1 MRRTEALQGVRV
13 AVFLN
18 ILDRWELA
26 ELNQDEAAELLGVSE
41 RTFRRWTRR
50 YEEEGEAGL
59 LDRRLGKAS
68 GKRVPVDRAEEVEAL
83 YRERYQ
89 GFTVKHFH
97 EHLVKDH
104 GFGWGY
110 TWTKLHL
117 QWAGLAAKAPR
128 KGAHRRKRERRP
140 LPGMMLHQDGSR
152 HGWLEGEPALDLI
165 VTMDDATGAI
175 YSAFLIAEEGT
186 ASTFRALKEVF
197 GEHGLPMSIY
207 TDRARTTFTRPKPA
221 ARSIAAIPRRW
232 GGRSNSS
239 GLSISGPI
247 RLRRGGARERAFQ
260 TLQDRLPK
268 ELKLA
273 GIVGVE
279 AANAFIR
286 EVYLPAHNARFAVPP
301 AGEGSA
307 FTPIPGV
314 DLDEILCVEEERQV
328 GHDNCVSYHTLK
340 LQIPESPMRPHF
352 VKARVKVHVYADGSH
367 AIFHGPRCIGRYD
380 EKERS
385 GNPMK
390 RKTPPK
396 SARRRA
402 CGRHRQAS
410 GLPTPPTGEQKQKKR
425 TYDVLPKPD
434 NLIRYRHAAWP
445 VAGRT
450 SISPRHSIEWACP
463 RAKAKPGQRIAL
475 LRFDACAQSMP
486 IDLRKKMA
494 NGSL

>member
-1 MRRTEALQGVRV
+1 MRRREAEEAVRM
-13 AVFLN
+13 ARFLT
-18 ILDRWELA
+18 LLHRWESA
-26 ELNQDEAAELLGVSE
+26 ELNQGEAAELLGVSE

-68 GKRVPVDRAEEVEAL
+68 GRRVPCDRAEEVERL

-117 QWAGLAAKAPR
+117 QWAGLAPKAPR

-152 HGWLEGEPALDLI
+152 HAWLEGEAPLDLI

-175 YSAFLIAEEGT
+175 YSAFLIEEEGT

-197 GEHGLPMSIY
+197 SERGLPMSLY
-207 TDRARTTFTRPKPA
+207 TDRGAHYFRTTKAGEIDRGSPTQVGRALEQLGVEHIGAFSPQ
-221 ARSIAAIPRRW
+221 AR
-232 GGRSNSS
+232 GRS
-239 GLSISGPI
+239 
-247 RLRRGGARERAFQ
+247 ERAFQ
-260 TLQDRLPK
+260 TLQDRLVK
-268 ELKLA
+268 ELRLA
-273 GIVGVE
+273 GITTAE

-286 EVYLPAHNARFAVPP
+286 EVYLPAHNARFAVDP

-314 DLDEILCVEEERQV
+314 NLDEILCVQEERQV
-328 GHDNCVSYHTLK
+328 MNDNCVSYRTLK

-352 VKARVKVHVYADGSH
+352 VKARVKVHIYPDGSH
-367 AIFHGPRCIGRYD
+367 ALFHGPRGIGRYD
-380 EKERS
+380 
-385 GNPMK
+385 
-390 RKTPPK
+390 
-396 SARRRA
+396 
-402 CGRHRQAS
+402 
-410 GLPTPPTGEQKQKKR
+410 
-425 TYDVLPKPD
+425 
-434 NLIRYRHAAWP
+434 
-445 VAGRT
+445 
-450 SISPRHSIEWACP
+450 
-463 RAKAKPGQRIAL
+463 
-475 LRFDACAQSMP
+475 
-486 IDLRKKMA
+486 A
-494 NGSL
+494 NGALKDSHDEKRAA